1 MRTTGEIVRRALRQ
15 FGLAKIV
22 SLGELMVLLE
32 CSRRTAQRY
41 LKHWGCVTSYN
52 CNSSCYALPAVV
64 EFDVNGLWRHR
75 DARFS
80 RYGNLVE
87 TVTGLVCAS
96 EAGLT
101 AAELGEMLG
110 VNPHSFISR
119 FRSHLALH
127 REKVGGRFVYLAAT
141 TAVRARQ
148 IAARRETE
156 CRVEQLSDG
165 EAVVILVELIKDP
178 GSSCAELSQR
188 LQAHTPRATPQAIE
202 ALLRRHGLRKKRGG
216 PADSPRRER

>member
-1 MRTTGEIVRRALRQ
+1 MRTTSEIVKRAIRK

-22 SLGELMVLLE
+22 TLGELMVLLE

-52 CNSSCYALPAVV
+52 CNSSWYALPAVV
-64 EFDVNGLWRHR
+64 DFDDNGLWRCR

-96 EAGLT
+96 SAGLT
-101 AAELGEMLG
+101 AAELGEMLA

-119 FRSHLALH
+119 FRSHPALQ
-127 REKVGGRFVYLAAT
+127 REKIGGRFVYLAAT

-148 IAARRETE
+148 IAARREAE
-156 CRVEQLSDG
+156 CRAEQLSDG
-165 EAVVILVELIKDP
+165 ETVAVLVELIKAPD
-178 GSSCAELSQR
+178 SSCAELSQR
-188 LQAHTPRATPQAIE
+188 LQTHTPRATPQAIE
-202 ALLRRHGLRKKRGG
+202 ALLRRHGLPKKRGT
-216 PADSPRRER
+216 AHSPRRKR